1 MIIIKGD
8 VKFPE
13 KVISILT
20 SLGGI
25 NKSNLT
31 GSCAESGY
39 YVSNDHV
46 IMCSK
51 SFFHKAITW
60 QEYEDLSQKK
70 DTDGKLYIRFGDI
83 PSDGKSKVWSD
94 QMVVREEKG
103 VSVYDSVKIDDKWH
117 VVMPALFKCGQGIT
131 YENLI
136 NTVSQCRY
144 EVDYVRKVYLVVGN
158 QIGVGDDG
166 EPVLENVKIIEDITN
181 QFTDQFV

>member
-1 MIIIKGD
+1 MIVIRGD

-31 GSCAESGY
+31 GSCTGSGY
-39 YVSNDHV
+39 YISDDHV

-51 SFFHKAITW
+51 SLFHKAITW
-60 QEYEDLSQKK
+60 QEYEDLDDFPQK
-70 DTDGKLYIRFGDI
+70 KLYIRFGDI

-103 VSVYDSVKIDDKWH
+103 VSVYDAVKIDDKWH
-117 VVMPALFKCGQGIT
+117 VVMPASFKCGQGVT

-144 EVDYVRKVYLVVGN
+144 EVDYVRKVYLVAGH

-181 QFTDQFV
+181 QFV